1 MARKSSGPPIF
12 APFGFAEEPNAK
24 NSGGAKMPALMI
36 NIYINSLWT
45 ASSHPQAIDQEEL
58 VWGQNA
64 FASPAGALEYAATLP
79 PEESALLRYY
89 TLDGH
94 AELSD
99 PAPQVRYLA
108 SQKIAGTT
116 VETENRIEKKFSG
129 KAFGAAALSGL
140 DVAARIDGFQE
151 VAIRES
157 GSDEEPISIGGG
169 NNTISYLKTTAE
181 KVKNEDVF
189 FQTRESASIASTAT
203 GSLNAEDAVL
213 GKVGGAVPG
222 DLFDS
227 SYDIMYFSPQPI
239 EDPASENW
247 TDEPVPENPIADLPF
262 AGYQNVSLKHTRAD
276 IVCGNTLIGSRKKE
290 ALYVNDELEKITKEQ
305 GFTIKSN
312 GALLLDNAAVNYARG
327 YRQVTVANGSW
338 FGMIYAYD
346 DTMNQKTAYVKDTSE
361 SNAWSNT
368 HTATGIATITD
379 SGTALEAEAIE
390 DAQEE
395 NEDPDNS
402 LYGFLSATIN
412 HSTLNFIAGGQ
423 QTDQTTIG
431 ATRSY
436 KTVDEFETVTTS
448 RKQSSTETSRGLGRL
463 AAENSL
469 LGPVEGYQNVSLRNT
484 NVVGG
489 IQNAGFIEEKY
500 SEESVEVNEEV
511 KKESIG
517 ESYKSTAAG
526 TLQVTAENRATAS
539 IEGDIC
545 GFKTVELKNT
555 QILQYADEGE
565 GGNIEGGNEADGN
578 FFSTV
583 IAEKFLYGE
592 MRTMVTTQTAFDSKF
607 TATGNLAATAS
618 EIESAITG
626 YQQVQLN
633 EVNVGSAITGGAWQ
647 ESSRMEAVEVDEETV
662 RSTYAA
668 TSKQS
673 LSGSLVARDGDL
685 HDDIN
690 YFQNIALTRVN
701 VGGNIEG
708 ANQTAS
714 YLGAEAVNMKTVGG
728 VPTKIRTLSQKSAST
743 YVSAGSVAMTGE
755 TAQFSLLNGA
765 IIGYLNV
772 NLTCVAAT
780 GQGIAGG
787 KKSEFENETVLDV
800 TQNPGDADTLVRTTT
815 TLFGESTTAT
825 GAIAITGTAEH
836 KADIRDI
843 TDYQKV
849 SLKNTTVENAINS
862 GSYARKDSQ
871 KVVTNS
877 PVETERRVVATKK
890 TLSAMENYTQS
901 EASTGQLEMINSTA
915 SQIGGFTKVSISF
928 DELNLET
935 NRIGE
940 FFGGK
945 RTEKFMGK
953 YADGKIEISKRIDET
968 SIGGLSVENARL
980 DGNVDGFL
988 NVQFIHVSGEETE
1001 LSGGNMTTVRTF
1013 AASDYDFDAGQEWIW
1028 DQDTR
1033 TMTAKGTA
1041 DLDHSTVYAINGY
1054 AKVILENESSVLGDI
1069 LIPAPGRYEDEEG
1082 VYDVI
1087 CKQNGSLFIS
1097 DSSVGGSVIGYK
1109 AVKAQRG
1116 ENHLGN
1122 YVGTAANDIVTVDA
1136 GAKLEIDGGAPLE
1149 RNGVAHVIDFG
1160 AGNDKLVVNG
1170 GFRTMAAFAG
1180 LETIAG
1186 SGTLVLGDAAA
1197 NALLAA
1203 INAGKT
1209 KVQLKEV
1216 INAGAEEETVAAFA
1230 GVYEELSDN
1239 TAAGAKDLFGV
1250 LAGGE
1255 EYDGWLCG
1263 NREGLAFGFLD
1274 EVDYFQF
1281 GLSGE
1286 LPPAIPALNLENVGA
1301 DTVELT
1307 RDGGVVDIAAYYTG
1321 TGYAF
1326 DFEAMA
1332 AGDYLL
1338 KVFADLETVGA
1349 RSYQMAVAIG

>member
-1 MARKSSGPPIF
+1 
-12 APFGFAEEPNAK
+12 
-24 NSGGAKMPALMI
+24 MPDFSI

-45 ASSHPQAIDQEEL
+45 AGNHPQAIDQEEL

-79 PEESALLRYY
+79 PEESARFKYY
-89 TLDGH
+89 TLDGQ

-99 PAPQVRYLA
+99 PTPPVRYLA

-116 VETENRIEKKFSG
+116 VETENRIEKKFAG
-129 KAFGAAALSGL
+129 KAFGTATLSGL
-140 DVAARIDGFQE
+140 DVAARIDGFKE
-151 VAIRES
+151 AAIRES
-157 GSDEEPISIGGG
+157 GSEEEPISIGGG
-169 NNTISYLKTTAE
+169 NTTISYLKTTAE
-181 KVKNEDVF
+181 KVKNEDVYI
-189 FQTRESASIASTAT
+189 QTKESASIVSAAI
-203 GSLNAEDAVL
+203 GGLKAENTVL
-213 GKVGGAVPG
+213 EKVGGAVPG

-227 SYDIMYFSPQPI
+227 SYDIMFFSPQPI
-239 EDPASENW
+239 EDPASETW
-247 TDEPVPENPIADLPF
+247 TDEPVPENPIADIPF
-262 AGYQNVSLKHTRAD
+262 AGYQNVSLKNTLAD
-276 IVCGNTLIGSRKKE
+276 IVCGNTLTGSRKKE

-305 GFTIKSN
+305 GYTIKVN
-312 GALLLDNAAVNYARG
+312 GTLLLDNAAVNYARG
-327 YRQVTVANGSW
+327 YRQVTVSNGSW
-338 FGMIYAYD
+338 FGTLYAYD
-346 DTMNQKTAYVKDTSE
+346 DTMNQKTAYVKDVSE
-361 SNAWSNT
+361 SNVWSNT
-368 HTATGIATITD
+368 HTAA
-379 SGTALEAEAIE
+379 GTALIADSGAVLDAGGIE

-402 LYGFLSATIN
+402 LYGFLNATITN
-412 HSTLNFIAGGQ
+412 STLNFIAGGQ
-423 QTDQTTIG
+423 QTDQTAIG
-431 ATRSY
+431 TTRSY
-436 KTVDEFETVTTS
+436 KTVDDFETVTIS
-448 RKQSSTETSRGLGRL
+448 RKESGTETGRGLGRL
-463 AAENSL
+463 AAQNSS
-469 LGPVEGYQNVSLRNT
+469 LGPIEGYQNVSLRNT
-484 NVVGG
+484 NVAGG
-489 IQNAGFIEEKY
+489 IQDAGFIEEKY
-500 SEESVEVNEEV
+500 SEESVEVDEEV

-526 TLQVTAENRATAS
+526 TLQVTAENRAIAS
-539 IEGDIC
+539 IEGDVR
-545 GFKTVELKNT
+545 GFQTVDLKNT
-555 QILQYADEGE
+555 EILGRAVIR
-565 GGNIEGGNEADGN
+565 GG
-578 FFSTV
+578 STIDTDMMSAAV
-583 IAEKFLYGE
+583 AEKFLNGAA
-592 MRTMVTTQTAFDSKF
+592 RTMTTVKNAYSEKF
-607 TATGNLAATAS
+607 TATGKLTADNSDIDAT
-618 EIESAITG
+618 IIG
-626 YQQVQLN
+626 YRDVSLN
-633 EVNVGSAITGGAWQ
+633 RTDVSMIITGGAWLDSVQ
-647 ESSRMEAVEVDEETV
+647 MEDVEVDEETV
-662 RSTYAA
+662 RSTCVETA
-668 TSKQS
+668 KHS
-673 LSGSLVARDGDL
+673 LSGSLVAQDGELRD
-685 HDDIN
+685 HIN
-690 YFQNIALTRVN
+690 YFQNITLTRVN

-708 ANQTAS
+708 ANETGS
-714 YLGAEAVNMKTVGG
+714 YLGTEVVNMKTGGG
-728 VPTKIRTLSQKSAST
+728 VPTKTRTLWQKSASSS
-743 YVSAGSVAMTGE
+743 VSAGSVAMTGE
-755 TAQFSLLNGA
+755 TALFSLLNGA
-765 IIGYLNV
+765 IMGYLNV
-772 NLTCVAAT
+772 NLTCVNAI
-780 GQGIAGG
+780 GQGIVGG
-787 KKSEFENETVLDV
+787 KKSEFENETILEV
-800 TQNPGDADTLVRTTT
+800 TQNPGDADMLVRTTNA
-815 TLFGESTTAT
+815 LSGESSTAT
-825 GAIAITGTAEH
+825 GTLFITGTAGK

-843 TDYQKV
+843 ADYQKV

-862 GSYARKDSQ
+862 GSYARKDSL
-871 KVVTNS
+871 NS
-877 PVETERRVVATKK
+877 VKNVPVEAERRLFATEE
-890 TLSAMENYTQS
+890 TLSIMQSYTQS
-901 EASTGQLEMINSTA
+901 EISTGQLEMVNSTA
-915 SQIGGFTKVSISF
+915 SQIGGFAKIAISF
-928 DELNLET
+928 DEFNPET

-940 FFGGK
+940 IFGGK

-953 YADGKIEISKRIDET
+953 CVEGKAEISERVDEV

-988 NVQFIHVSGEETE
+988 NVQLIQVSGEETE

-1013 AASDYDFDAGQEWIW
+1013 AANDYDCDAGPEWVW
-1028 DQDTR
+1028 DKDTR

-1082 VYDVI
+1082 VYDVVS
-1087 CKQNGSLFIS
+1087 KQNGSLFIS
-1097 DSSVGGSVIGYK
+1097 DSNVGGAVIGCK

-1122 YVGTAANDIVTVDA
+1122 YVGTAANDTVTVDA
-1136 GAKLEIDGGAPLE
+1136 GAKLAIDGGAPLE

-1203 INAGKT
+1203 INAGNT

-1239 TAAGAKDLFGV
+1239 TAAGAKDLFGL
-1250 LAGGE
+1250 LAGGD
-1255 EYDGWLCG
+1255 EYQGWLCG

-1274 EVDYFQF
+1274 EIDYFQF

-1301 DTVELT
+1301 DAVELT
-1307 RDGGVVDIAAYYTG
+1307 RDGGAVDISAYYTG